1 MRCMPSEDGSWKR
14 IRQGMWSRWWWQAAM
29 VWTMVLER
37 AKAMKRGGVR
47 AKAYTLLGARLTY
60 WQEDER

>member
-1 MRCMPSEDGSWKR
+1 
-14 IRQGMWSRWWWQAAM
+14 M
-29 VWTMVLER
+29 VWTKVLER